1 MRNLLQILLVA
12 VAATLVGAPGAMA
25 AEDRLEVVVS
35 ILPQQWFVEQIGG
48 PEVTVSVL
56 VGPGHSPATFEPTPK
71 QLARLQRADLF
82 VASGVPFERGLVPRI
97 AGMRGSLRIC
107 GPLPDAAEAAGDDH
121 HGHDHHGHH
130 HHDTDPHTWLD
141 PAQARQMARTISK
154 ELSEL
159 SPEQAALFARRLEGV
174 EEQLTRLENDI
185 RQQLAPFKGARFFVF
200 HPAFGHFAAAFG
212 LEQIAV
218 EDQGHEPGARQLA
231 RVIDQAKQAGAT
243 AIIVQPQF
251 SQKSASTVAEAAG
264 LEVVVLDP
272 LSPDYL
278 TNLRHIATTLAD
290 LFARTRVEKP

>member
-12 VAATLVGAPGAMA
+12 VAATLVGAPSVPA

-97 AGMRGSLRIC
+97 AGMREKLRIC
-107 GPLPDAAEAAGDDH
+107 GPLPDVAEADEHDH
-121 HGHDHHGHH
+121 HGHHHH

-141 PAQARQMARTISK
+141 PAQARQMARTICD
-154 ELSEL
+154 ELSSL
-159 SPEQAALFARRLEGV
+159 SPGRAALFAQRLAGV
-174 EEQLTRLENDI
+174 EEKLNQLEGDI
-185 RQQLAPFKGARFFVF
+185 RQQLAPYRGAEFFVF
-200 HPAFGHFAAAFG
+200 HPAFGHFATAFG
-212 LEQIAV
+212 LQQIAV
-218 EDQGHEPGARQLA
+218 EDQGHEPGAKQLA
-231 RVIDQAKQAGAT
+231 RVIEQARQDGAT

-272 LSPDYL
+272 LSPDYVN
-278 TNLRHIATTLAD
+278 NLEHIATTLAD
-290 LFARTRVEKP
+290 LFARGMGTRP

>member
-1 MRNLLQILLVA
+1 MRNLLHILLVA

-97 AGMRGSLRIC
+97 AGMREKLRIC
-107 GPLPDAAEAAGDDH
+107 GPLPDVAEADEHDH
-121 HGHDHHGHH
+121 HGHHHH

-141 PAQARQMARTISK
+141 PAQARQMARTICD
-154 ELSEL
+154 ELSSL
-159 SPEQAALFARRLEGV
+159 SPGRAALFAQRLVGV
-174 EEQLTRLENDI
+174 EEKLNQLEDDI
-185 RQQLAPFKGARFFVF
+185 RRQLAPYQGARFFVF
-200 HPAFGHFAAAFG
+200 HPAFGHFAAAVG

-218 EDQGHEPGARQLA
+218 EDQGHEPGAKQLA
-231 RVIDQAKQAGAT
+231 RVIEQARQDGAT

-272 LSPDYL
+272 LSPDYVN
-278 TNLRHIATTLAD
+278 NLEHIATTLAD
-290 LFARTRVEKP
+290 LFARGMGTRP